1 MCKKGFIV
9 KNASF
14 NDFTFWFPF
23 LFSVS
28 ESDRGTV
35 CADPGSSRDGVC
47 FCSPCSPAWLQA
59 LLQPR
64 QSC

>member
-14 NDFTFWFPF
+14 NDFTFCF
-23 LFSVS
+23 LFLLSVS
-28 ESDRGTV
+28 ISDRGTV
-35 CADPGSSRDGVC
+35 CADPGSSQDGIY
-47 FCSPCSPAWLQA
+47 FYSSCSPAWLQA
-59 LLQPR
+59 LLQPG